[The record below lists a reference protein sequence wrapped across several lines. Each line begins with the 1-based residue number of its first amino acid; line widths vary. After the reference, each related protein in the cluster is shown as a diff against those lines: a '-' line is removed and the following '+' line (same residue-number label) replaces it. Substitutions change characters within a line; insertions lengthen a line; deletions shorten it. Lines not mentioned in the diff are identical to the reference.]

1 MLDEL
6 FLMYS
11 KDMVLQQSSNNQ
23 TIHDRLLSVIIL
35 AISREYMLMDKL
47 IGKTRTFKMTPR
59 GLSINLEKI
68 LSTEIFSERL
78 SRMAESFLESSR
90 VSSDPENRTE
100 LQHCSQKDS
109 AISNP
114 GRTQKIDLDSQIDD
128 DAILEKVQ
136 SNQANIT
143 DESIKSKT
151 DDSVT
156 KVEKGTSAVSENVHT
171 GSVTDDLCSLPKVC
185 KGTDSTGSISIQLD
199 DDILKN
205 NEEHQSKDA
214 RMKSDREKR
223 GNRTFCN
230 H

>member
-1 MLDEL
+1 MLNEL

-11 KDMVLQQSSNNQ
+11 KDMVLQQSSNQ

-35 AISREYMLMDKL
+35 AISREYISMDQL

-90 VSSDPENRTE
+90 ASSDTDNRAE
-100 LQHCSQKDS
+100 LQHGSQNDS
-109 AISNP
+109 VISNSD
-114 GRTQKIDLDSQIDD
+114 RTQKIDLESQIDD

-136 SNQANIT
+136 SDQANIL

-151 DDSVT
+151 DDSLT
-156 KVEKGTSAVSENVHT
+156 KVEKGISAASENVQT
-171 GSVTDDLCSLPKVC
+171 GGVTDDTCSLPKVC
-185 KGTDSTGSISIQLD
+185 ERPDSAGSISIQLD
-199 DDILKN
+199 DDIPKN